1 MRLFSTKNILGEI
14 KKGLSTLALGL
25 LVVGTAQAEIIDFQ
39 AHANQ
44 CNTVLSWTS
53 DGNPDIR
60 SYEVQKSADG
70 ISFTTLTTVR
80 RGNGNSYEFTTRQ
93 TEAQMRYRIIENHNS
108 TFPTASTIRI
118 VKSECNTGI
127 IIDTPAIGFY
137 PNPMLASIGGDLHI
151 TLENEG
157 AKMLDI
163 QITDIT
169 GRVILKQNNEL
180 HRGLNQIDMNVGE
193 LAIGTYLIVTSADG
207 AAPKANRFI
216 VQK

>member
-1 MRLFSTKNILGEI
+1 MRFFSTKNTLGKI
-14 KKGLSTLALGL
+14 KNGLATLALGL
-25 LVVGTAQAEIIDFQ
+25 FVVGTAQAEIIDFQ
-39 AHANQ
+39 AHAEQ
-44 CNTVLSWTS
+44 CNAMLTWTS

-60 SYEVQKSADG
+60 SYEVQRSMDG
-70 ISFTTLTTVR
+70 ISFTTLSTIR
-80 RGNGNSYEFTTRQ
+80 RGNSNSYEFSTRQ
-93 TEAQMRYRIIENHNS
+93 TEAQVRYRIVENHTS
-108 TFPTASTIRI
+108 TFPTASTVRI
-118 VKSECNTGI
+118 VKSNCNTGI

-137 PNPMLASIGGDLHI
+137 PNPLLASIGGDLHI

-157 AKMLDI
+157 AKMLNI

-169 GRVILKQNNEL
+169 GRVILKQNTEL
-180 HRGLNQIDMNVGE
+180 HRGLNQIDMNVSE